1 MAKGNRKVNL
11 SQIQSKLVK
20 RGKPAYENAEL
31 SADILSLDPTNPD
44 DAIIWAEAK
53 VNLSLD
59 QKKVQSEKM
68 KFRNRAESVAEKLG
82 VAIRIMWTD
91 EGEMI
96 IALRSE
102 N

>member
-20 RGKPAYENAEL
+20 RGKPAFEDAEL
-31 SADILSLDPTNPD
+31 SADILSLDPNDPD
-44 DAIIWAEAK
+44 DAIIWEKAK
-53 VNLSLD
+53 VSLTLD
-59 QKKVQSEKM
+59 PKKFQSEKM

-96 IALRSE
+96 IALKSD